1 VRLGLTRRRRV
12 AAYGLLRDDE
22 RVLLVA
28 EGSGWSLP
36 GGTVE
41 HGESPQATVARLG
54 AVQAGLDFLVGTPYA
69 ALADRVDL
77 PGRMSVHHD
86 RLVFAVTATGEPTAP
101 AKWWELPALV
111 GAELTPFT
119 REVLGVDG
127 GAGGALLERDE
138 GWPIE
143 RGLALDRSGGR
154 PRVQRFSTYAV
165 ATDPDG
171 RVLLT
176 RIARGFP
183 GAGRWHLPGGGTDF
197 GESPTEALLREVREE
212 SDQRGEVLA
221 LVSVSHRHNPTA
233 QGREGYPIDW
243 HTVRVIYRV
252 RVDDP
257 TVPRVT
263 EGVGGSTESARWF
276 RPGEI
281 PTADLTDFAGSAL
294 ADAGVR

>member
-1 VRLGLTRRRRV
+1 VKLTVNRRRRV
-12 AAYGLLRDDE
+12 AAYGLLRDGE

-28 EGSGWSLP
+28 AGAGWSLP

-54 AVQAGLDFLVGTPYA
+54 SVQSGLDFHVGTPYA
-69 ALADRVDL
+69 ALADRVNL
-77 PGRMSVHHD
+77 PGRTAVHHD
-86 RLVFAVTATGEPTAP
+86 RLVFEVTATGEPTAP
-101 AKWWELPALV
+101 GKWWDVAALV

-119 REVLGVDG
+119 RVVLGVAGGG
-127 GAGGALLERDE
+127 GAVLEHDE

-165 ATDPDG
+165 ATDPAG

-212 SDQRGEVLA
+212 SDQRGEVLG
-221 LVSVSHRHNPTA
+221 LVSVSHRHNPAA

-252 RVDDP
+252 RVDEP
-257 TVPRVT
+257 SVPRVT
-263 EGVGGSTESARWF
+263 EGAGGSTESARWF
-276 RPGEI
+276 APAEI

-294 ADAGVR
+294 TEAGVR